1 MKVTV
6 VESLWIYIVFAMIA
20 LASCQ
25 SHAPEQVPTKVPSPN
40 PIPEPTSIVVFHMAF
55 AESDWD
61 GKKIPD
67 GQQCRSYG
75 GQDPSTPPLIV
86 SNIPEEANA
95 IILEFSDRDYSP
107 MDNGGHG
114 IIGFTI
120 LEGTEEVLI
129 PSVPSNTF
137 DLPENFFLVREHKQ
151 NVLFTPGAYM
161 PPCSGG
167 RGNSYYVTAKAVEMI
182 SMDDLTFN
190 ILEESILELGRY

>member
-1 MKVTV
+1 V
-6 VESLWIYIVFAMIA
+6 
-20 LASCQ
+20 
-25 SHAPEQVPTKVPSPN
+25 
-40 PIPEPTSIVVFHMAF
+40 AF
-55 AESDWD
+55 ADSDWD

-86 SNIPEEANA
+86 SNIPEGTNA
-95 IILEFSDRDYSP
+95 IILEFSDRDYIP

-120 LEGTEEVLI
+120 PEGTEEVLI
-129 PSVPSNTF
+129 PSVASNTF

-167 RGNSYYVTAKAVEMI
+167 RGNSYYVTAEAAEMV